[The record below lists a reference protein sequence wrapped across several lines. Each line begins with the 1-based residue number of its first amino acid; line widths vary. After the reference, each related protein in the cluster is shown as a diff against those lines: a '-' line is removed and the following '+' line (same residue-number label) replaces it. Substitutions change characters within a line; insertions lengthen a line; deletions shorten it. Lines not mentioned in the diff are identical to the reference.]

1 MDPTAQVSP
10 YLKTE
15 YSENNVNNLKLDVNP
30 VFRLIRWENE
40 IWSQKNL
47 LPVLQLATLML
58 DSPASQRFI
67 YSLIVTDSHHLM
79 NIVQGEPGRF
89 NCHFRKSTA
98 PDDVVQARVE
108 LALEEVRKIVIYRF
122 YPKLKDVAPPTIA
135 KTNIERD
142 GPLGAVITLCRIAIK
157 SRVFRDTY
165 STATRLLGKTEVNRL
180 RFMLATTLCHEV
192 IHAIDGTVPEQCNQE
207 TGTPVW
213 HHYEHQTES
222 EVGYAWE
229 MEVLGAI
236 RIGIKPPV
244 DLPVLEALPSLEQ
257 SFEELDFDSEQH
269 TCVVRPTTSVADYM
283 TRLQQQEFWD
293 TSPRTV
299 TMLRLPTEPDLFLA
313 RPILR
318 YQNSPTQRRALLTK
332 RRRTAA
338 VIRNVCRFP

>member
-15 YSENNVNNLKLDVNP
+15 YSENNVNNLELDV
-30 VFRLIRWENE
+30 
-40 IWSQKNL
+40 K
-47 LPVLQLATLML
+47 PVLQLVSLML
-58 DSPASQRFI
+58 ESPASQRFI
-67 YSLIVTDSHHLM
+67 YSLIVADSHHLM
-79 NIVQGEPGRF
+79 NIEKGEPGRF

-98 PDDVVQARVE
+98 PEEVVQARVG
-108 LALEEVRKIVIYRF
+108 LALEEVRKFVIYRF
-122 YPKLKDVAPPTIA
+122 YPYLKNVAPHTLA
-135 KTNIERD
+135 KTNIDRD

-157 SRVFRDTY
+157 SKVFKETY
-165 STATRLLGKTEVNRL
+165 STATRLLGNTEVNRL
-180 RFMLATTLCHEV
+180 RFVLATTLCHEV
-192 IHAIDGTVPEQCNQE
+192 IHAIDGTVPEQCNHKS
-207 TGTPVW
+207 GTPVW

-222 EVGYAWE
+222 EVGYVWE

-244 DLPVLEALPSLEQ
+244 DLPVLEAIPSLEQ
-257 SFEELDFDSEQH
+257 SFEELDFDSEQY
-269 TCVVRPTTSVADYM
+269 TCVVRPTASVADYM

-293 TSPRTV
+293 MTPRTEA
-299 TMLRLPTEPDLFLA
+299 MLRLPTEPDQSLA

-338 VIRNVCRFP
+338 LIRNVCRFP